1 MRKSKIQKIL
11 DTVRALEPAEQ
22 DRLLRFLSENLPLP
36 AKPLTEEQ
44 WLVETLVSGLLERRP
59 RRPTKADIRA
69 YEAYKPIKIKGK
81 PLSETIIEERR

>member
-1 MRKSKIQKIL
+1 MPRYYPGG
-11 DTVRALEPAEQ
+11 VVYR
-22 DRLLRFLSENLPLP
+22 
-36 AKPLTEEQ
+36 

-69 YEAYKPIKIKGK
+69 YKAYKPVQIKGK